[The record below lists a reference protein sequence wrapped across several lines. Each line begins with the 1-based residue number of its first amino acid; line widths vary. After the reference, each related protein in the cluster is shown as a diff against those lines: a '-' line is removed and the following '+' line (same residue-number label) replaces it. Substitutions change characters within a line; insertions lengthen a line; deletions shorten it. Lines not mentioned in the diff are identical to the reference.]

1 MITRDRLRAYAAKK
15 AGVTEDLP
23 FGPSTCTMKVCG
35 KIFLFI
41 PLDVD
46 DVRCALKSDPDRLLE
61 IRERYADVV
70 SGPYLDARHW
80 ATLICNG
87 EIPDAEIYA
96 AIDHS
101 YDCVVRRLT
110 VKQRATLTAE
120 G

>member
-1 MITRDRLRAYAAKK
+1 MITRDRIRVYSAQKP
-15 AGVTEDLP
+15 GVTEDLP

-35 KIFLFI
+35 KIFAFI

-46 DVRCALKSDPDRLLE
+46 DVRLAVKSDPDRLQDL
-61 IRERYADVV
+61 RERYADVV
-70 SGPYLDARHW
+70 NGPYLDSRHW
-80 ATLICNG
+80 ASLICNG

-110 VKQRATLTAE
+110 KKQQATLR
-120 G
+120 

>member
-1 MITRDRLRAYAAKK
+1 MITRDRLRAYAAQK
-15 AGVTEDLP
+15 AGATEDLP

-61 IRERYADVV
+61 LRERYADVV

-110 VKQRATLTAE
+110 VKQRATLY
-120 G
+120 

>member
-1 MITRDRLRAYAAKK
+1 MITRDRLRAYAAQK

-61 IRERYADVV
+61 LRERYADVV

-110 VKQRATLTAE
+110 VKQRATLADE
-120 G
+120 E